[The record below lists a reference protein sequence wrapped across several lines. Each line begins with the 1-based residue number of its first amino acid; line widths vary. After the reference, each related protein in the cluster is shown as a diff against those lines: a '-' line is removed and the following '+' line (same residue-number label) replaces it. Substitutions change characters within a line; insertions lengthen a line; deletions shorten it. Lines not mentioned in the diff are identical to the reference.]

1 MNDPIDVIFS
11 WVESDETHR
20 KKVAQYRETTLED
33 VGKAADSTRFASMG
47 EIFYSVGSVLRFAPF
62 VRTIFIVTDQQD
74 PHLEE
79 FVAKYFPDST
89 TKIKII
95 DHREIFRDYEQYLP
109 VFNSR
114 AIETM
119 VWRIP
124 NLSERAVYF
133 CDDFFLLRP
142 IDPEEWFV
150 GDKIVI
156 RNAKWKNTY
165 IDHFLDWLT
174 PGRSTKRFSMRGAM
188 YNAAQLAGETR
199 RYFRASHTP
208 HPFLR
213 SVFEKFYTEHP
224 DAIINNIKH
233 RFRYWSQYLA
243 IILSYVLSLQKGKAI
258 LRDSRRKAFYIM
270 AVGRG
275 DDYVDKKLKWWKK
288 HNPMSVCVQSLD
300 ITPEKDRKKLIEW
313 LEGIVLPH
321 NTINKKI

>member
-11 WVESDETHR
+11 WVESDEAHR

-95 DHREIFRDYEQYLP
+95 DHREIFRGYEQYLP

-114 AIETM
+114 TIETM
-119 VWRIP
+119 LWRIP
-124 NLSERAVYF
+124 DLSEKAVYF
-133 CDDFFLLRP
+133 NDDFLLLRP
-142 IDPEEWFV
+142 IKREEWFM

-156 RNAKWKNTY
+156 SNAKWKNSS

-174 PGRSTKRFSMRGAM
+174 PSRSTKRFSMRGTM
-188 YNAAQLAGETR
+188 YASSILAGEKG

-213 SVFEKFYTEHP
+213 SVFETFYAQHP
-224 DAIINNIKH
+224 ETIDSNIKY
-233 RFRYWSQYLA
+233 RFRHWAQYSA
-243 IILSYVLSLQKGKAI
+243 IVLSYVLSIRNGKAV

-275 DDYVDKKLKWWKK
+275 DNYVDKKLKWWKK

-300 ITPEKDRKKLIEW
+300 MTPEEDRKRLIEW
-313 LEGIVLPH
+313 LEGVILPQ